1 MKRMEVPSERERYWL
16 AHLQAC
22 ERSGQT
28 SKAYAREHGLSVW
41 MMYSWRK
48 KLAARGLWV
57 RGSGPRASVSFDR
70 LEVVEAE
77 APLAW
82 RIVLP
87 NGVEVGF
94 SGALDAAALSTVLG
108 VARAL

>member
-16 AHLQAC
+16 AHVDAC
-22 ERSGQT
+22 ERSDQT
-28 SKAYAREHGLSVW
+28 SKAYAREHGLSVS

-48 KLAARGLWV
+48 KLTARGLWS
-57 RGSGPRASVSFDR
+57 RGSGPCAGVSFER
-70 LEVVEAE
+70 LEVVETA

-94 SGALDAAALSTVLG
+94 SGVLDAAALAAVLD